1 MLDIEDHELIESL
14 SPESLVEQA
23 LRLEGKACITN
34 SFQVEDMVVLH
45 FLRQIDP
52 QIPVLFLDTGYHFA
66 ETYAYRDRMTA
77 EWNLNL
83 ISLQAKQSVAEQESA
98 LGILN
103 RTDPTRCCGLR
114 KVEPLMRGL
123 QDYDIWF
130 TGLRRDQSPTR
141 KSLRKVEHH
150 TLPTGKTLLKISPL
164 AAWDSKQVWN
174 SIVHNKIEYL
184 PLYDKGYPSIGC
196 EPCTSIPAD
205 PNNPRSG
212 RWSGQKLECGIHTFT
227 EKDSPQESQ

>member
-1 MLDIEDHELIESL
+1 MLDIEDQELVESL
-14 SPESLVEQA
+14 SPESLVEQV
-23 LRLEGKACITN
+23 LRLQGKACITN

-52 QIPVLFLDTGYHFA
+52 RIPVLFLDTGYHFA
-66 ETYAYRDRMTA
+66 ETYAYRDRMA
-77 EWNLNL
+77 EAWKLNL
-83 ISLQAKQSVAEQESA
+83 ISLQAPQSVAEQESA
-98 LGILN
+98 FGILN

-141 KSLRKVEHH
+141 KNLRKVEHH
-150 TLPTGKTLLKISPL
+150 TLPTGKTILKVSPL

-174 SIVHNKIEYL
+174 SIVHNHIEYL
-184 PLYDKGYPSIGC
+184 SLYDKGYPSIGC
-196 EPCTSIPAD
+196 EPCTSIPDD

-227 EKDSPQESQ
+227 EKNSPQESQ